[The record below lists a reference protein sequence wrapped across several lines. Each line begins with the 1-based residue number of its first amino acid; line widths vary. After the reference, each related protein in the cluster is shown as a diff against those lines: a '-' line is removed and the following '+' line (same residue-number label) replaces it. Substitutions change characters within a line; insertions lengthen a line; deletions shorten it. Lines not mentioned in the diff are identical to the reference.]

1 LATRIERDFSFQAG
15 AHFQGTFLMNLYSI
29 SLVME
34 VETDSIHE
42 QNIAMDRIKYF
53 LSECLANSVFIEYTE
68 KKAIENYGT
77 AGIKVCTL
85 PEEPYDQIVALMLI
99 LKCNAITEGR
109 LTITDLVLMSDMSD
123 EVRFVYDIE
132 SANMNPF
139 GKKGWWLEANQ
150 SISDIKAN
158 KREKVVKLVKQCD
171 WALPELEWEDKTT
184 HTKQILFTTDTEK

>member
-1 LATRIERDFSFQAG
+1 MATRIERDFSFQAG

-53 LSECLANSVFIEYTE
+53 LSECLANSVFIENTE
-68 KKAIENYGT
+68 KKAIENYTT

-109 LTITDLVLMSDMSD
+109 LTITDLVLMSDLSD
-123 EVRFVYDIE
+123 EVRFVYDIDTA
-132 SANMNPF
+132 SMNPF

-150 SISDIKAN
+150 SITDVKTN
-158 KREKVVKLVKQCD
+158 KREKVVKLVKTCD
-171 WALPELEWEDKTT
+171 WAIPELEWEEKASRPT
-184 HTKQILFTTDTEK
+184 QIIFTTDTEK